1 MGDTGDDASY
11 IWSNMRKTLKRLDLS
26 AANFNAHFAVKNT
39 DGDTI
44 SLNIPIYV
52 IPPKAFWRGVDID
65 TDLLAHRQREVEKMV

>member
-26 AANFNAHFAVKNT
+26 AANFNAHFAVKNA

-44 SLNIPIYV
+44 SLNIPINV

-65 TDLLAHRQREVEKMV
+65 TDLLPTASEKLKMV